1 MCIVQTLTQ
10 QGKIMNR
17 HEYINKQ
24 MIFTGADDIQAKYAG
39 NADPRDFFEEG
50 EVLTVN
56 DINIGNW
63 SSMVEFKNFSGKWFN
78 TVCFELTEVNK
89 EYHNG

>member
-1 MCIVQTLTQ
+1 
-10 QGKIMNR
+10 MNR

-39 NADPRDFFEEG
+39 NADPRNFFKEG
-50 EVLTVN
+50 EVLSVN
-56 DINIGNW
+56 DINIGSW
-63 SSMVEFKNFSGKWFN
+63 SSMVEFKGFQGKWFN

-89 EYHNG
+89 EENNG

>member
-1 MCIVQTLTQ
+1 
-10 QGKIMNR
+10 MNR
-17 HEYINKQ
+17 NDYINKQ
-24 MIFTGADDIQAKYAG
+24 MIFTGADDLQVKYAG

-56 DINIGNW
+56 DINIGGW
-63 SSMVEFKNFSGKWFN
+63 SSMVEFKNFRGKWFN

>member
-1 MCIVQTLTQ
+1 
-10 QGKIMNR
+10 MNR
-17 HEYINKQ
+17 QDYINKK
-24 MIFTGADDIQAKYAG
+24 MVFTGADDIQAKYAG

-56 DINIGNW
+56 DINIGGW
-63 SSMVEFKNFSGKWFN
+63 SSMVEFKNFRGKWFN